1 MNTMKYL
8 KILFITILTFGIMSS
23 CEDLTELNNN
33 PNAIDAED
41 GNVNLLMPS
50 VLGPAARNY
59 LSLGIENM
67 AGAVQFIHQT
77 GWGGG
82 TNYFDWDNRGWEG
95 YYDILR
101 TNELLIENAS
111 EQGFSFHEGVGL
123 TMRAFLFGQIADYW
137 GDAPYSYALK
147 AYTGEMDN
155 LYPVYDSQEA
165 IYKGVIDD
173 LKAAAAIFATGNNA
187 GVSSS
192 ADLYYGGNV
201 EKWGKF
207 TNSLLIRYYV
217 RISEK
222 SPESKAAVEA
232 IVAGGKFIASS
243 ADDATM
249 DYTGGP
255 SDQWPFIYTDETSS
269 TRNVACATII
279 NQMNNTNDPRTGI
292 YFAPVT
298 IKWVPDNSISGATA
312 PTKMLVDGVETDIY
326 PNWIDYQDKPNTFT
340 KLYNPDDTSFVDTE
354 YVGVPAGMRSTD
366 IHAYNG
372 CYNGAQGR
380 FNHHVSTLNPMFM
393 NGRPRAGDILQ
404 ARIVSAAEMH
414 FTLAELALKGWS
426 VGDAETH
433 YRAGIQ
439 NSLQTWGVA
448 GEFNS
453 FYSNVEFDGTVEQVL
468 TQKWVASFC
477 NGTEAWCDYRRT
489 GYPEFSL
496 IVAEAR
502 APVPAVRFGY
512 GSDELNNNTDNVN
525 TAIDRLETTQYSG
538 TIGKNSVYSKPWV
551 IQGTGKPW

>member
-1 MNTMKYL
+1 MNTMK
-8 KILFITILTFGIMSS
+8 FIRIFVITVLTFGIMSS

-67 AGAVQFIHQT
+67 AGAVQFIQQS
-77 GWGGG
+77 GWGDA
-82 TNYFDWDNRGWEG
+82 TNYFEWDSRGWEG

-111 EQGFSFHEGVGL
+111 EQGFTFHEGVGL

-137 GDAPYSYALK
+137 GDAPYSSALK

-155 LYPVYDSQEA
+155 LYPIYDTQEA
-165 IYKGVIDD
+165 IYDGVIED
-173 LKAAAAIFATGNNA
+173 LKAAASIFATGNA
-187 GVSSS
+187 TGISSS
-192 ADLYYGGNV
+192 ADLYFGGNM
-201 EKWGKF
+201 EKWEKF
-207 TNSLLIRYYV
+207 ANSLLIRYYV
-217 RISEK
+217 RISDK
-222 SPESKAAVEA
+222 KPEAKAAVEA
-232 IVAGGKFIASS
+232 IVSGGKFIAAA

-269 TRNVACATII
+269 TRYMSCETII
-279 NQMNNTNDPRTGI
+279 NQMNNTNDPRIGV

-298 IKWVPDNSISGATA
+298 IQWVPDNTISGATA
-312 PTKMLVDGVETDIY
+312 PTKMYVDGVETDIY
-326 PNWIDYQDKPNTFT
+326 PDWIDYQGENSTFT
-340 KLYNPDDTSFVDTE
+340 KLYNPSDTSFVDTE
-354 YVGVPAGMRSTD
+354 FVGVPPGLRSTD
-366 IHAYNG
+366 IHSYNG

-393 NGRPRAGDILQ
+393 DGNPRAGDLLQ
-404 ARIVSAAEMH
+404 ARLVSAAEMH
-414 FTLAELALKGWS
+414 FTLAEMALIGWN

-439 NSLQTWGVA
+439 NSLETWGVA
-448 GEFNS
+448 SQFDT
-453 FYSNVEFDGTVEQVL
+453 FYANVAFDGTEEQVL

-489 GYPEFSL
+489 GFPEFTL
-496 IVAEAR
+496 PTEVAR
-502 APVPAVRFGY
+502 APVPALRFGY
-512 GSDELNNNTDNVN
+512 GSDELNNNTENVAV
-525 TAIDRLETTQYSG
+525 AIDRLETTQYSG
-538 TIGKNSVYSKPWV
+538 TIGKNSVYSKPWI

>member
-1 MNTMKYL
+1 MKYF

-67 AGAVQFIHQT
+67 AGAVQFIQQS
-77 GWGGG
+77 GWGDA
-82 TNYFDWDNRGWEG
+82 TNYFEWDSRGWEG

-111 EQGFSFHEGVGL
+111 EQGFAFHEGVGL
-123 TMRAFLFGQIADYW
+123 TMKAFLFGQIADYW

-155 LYPVYDSQEA
+155 LYPIYDTQEA
-165 IYKGVIDD
+165 IYDGVIED
-173 LKAAAAIFATGNNA
+173 LKAAAAIFATGNA
-187 GVSSS
+187 TGISSS

-201 EKWGKF
+201 EKWEKF
-207 TNSLLIRYYV
+207 ANSLLIRYYV
-217 RISEK
+217 RISDK
-222 SPESKAAVEA
+222 KPEAKAAVEA
-232 IVAGGKFIASS
+232 IVSGGKFIAAA
-243 ADDATM
+243 ADDATL

-269 TRNVACATII
+269 TRYMSCETII
-279 NQMNNTNDPRTGI
+279 NQMNNTNDPRIGV

-298 IKWVPDNSISGATA
+298 IQWIPDNSISGATA
-312 PTKMLVDGVETDIY
+312 PTRMLVDGVETDIY
-326 PNWIDYQDKPNTFT
+326 PDWIDYQGESGTFT
-340 KLYNPDDTSFVDTE
+340 KLYNPNDTSFVDTE
-354 YVGVPAGMRSTD
+354 FVGVPPGLRSTD
-366 IHAYNG
+366 IHSYNG

-393 NGRPRAGDILQ
+393 DGNPRAGDLLQ
-404 ARIVSAAEMH
+404 ARLVSAAEMH
-414 FTLAELALKGWS
+414 FTLAEMALKGWS
-426 VGDAETH
+426 VGNAESH

-448 GEFNS
+448 GQFDA
-453 FYSNVEFDGTVEQVL
+453 FYANVAFDGTEEQIL

-489 GYPEFSL
+489 GYPQFTLSTE
-496 IVAEAR
+496 VAR
-502 APVPAVRFGY
+502 APVPALRFGY

-525 TAIDRLETTQYSG
+525 VAIERLETTQYSG
-538 TIGKNSVYSKPWV
+538 TIGKNSVYSKPWI

>member
-59 LSLGIENM
+59 LSMGIENM
-67 AGAVQFIHQT
+67 AGAVQFIQQS
-77 GWGGG
+77 GWGGA
-82 TNYFDWDNRGWEG
+82 TNYFEWDNRGWEG

-111 EQGFSFHEGVGL
+111 EQGFTFHEAVGL

-137 GDAPYSYALK
+137 GDAPFSYALK

-155 LYPVYDSQEA
+155 LYPVYDSQEV
-165 IYKGVIDD
+165 IYDGVIED
-173 LKAAAAIFATGNNA
+173 LKAAAALFATGNNN
-187 GVSSS
+187 GVNSS
-192 ADLYYGGNV
+192 ADLYYGGSA
-201 EKWGKF
+201 EKWERF
-207 TNSLLIRYYV
+207 ANSLLIRYYV
-217 RISEK
+217 RISDK
-222 SPESKAAVEA
+222 KPEAKAAVEA
-232 IVAGGKFIASS
+232 LVSAGKFIASA

-269 TRNVACATII
+269 TRNMACETII
-279 NQMNNTNDPRTGI
+279 NEMNTTNDPRIGI

-298 IKWVPDNSISGATA
+298 IQWVPDNSISGATA
-312 PTKMLVDGVETDIY
+312 PTRMLVDGVETDIY
-326 PNWIDYQDKPNTFT
+326 PDWIDYQGESGTFT
-340 KLYNPDDTSFVDTE
+340 KLYNPNDTSFVDTE
-354 YVGVPAGMRSTD
+354 FVGVPPGLRSTD
-366 IHAYNG
+366 IHSYNG

-393 NGRPRAGDILQ
+393 DGNPKAGDLLQ
-404 ARIVSAAEMH
+404 ARLVSAAEMH
-414 FTLAELALKGWS
+414 FTLAEMAIKGWN
-426 VGDAETH
+426 VGNAETH

-448 GEFNS
+448 DQFDT
-453 FYSNVEFDGTVEQVL
+453 FYANVAFDGTEEQVL

-489 GYPEFSL
+489 GYPQFTLSTE
-496 IVAEAR
+496 VAR
-502 APVPAVRFGY
+502 APVPALRFGY

-525 TAIDRLETTQYSG
+525 VAIERLETTQYSG
-538 TIGKNSVYSKPWV
+538 NIGKNSVYSKPWI